1 MREYVVGVVE
11 SENNTNVLEGG
22 VGAEEDIIGVTFPI
36 QNEIRIFDFV
46 KRFIHIYL

>member
-22 VGAEEDIIGVTFPI
+22 VGAEEDIIGVTAT
-36 QNEIRIFDFV
+36 
-46 KRFIHIYL
+46 